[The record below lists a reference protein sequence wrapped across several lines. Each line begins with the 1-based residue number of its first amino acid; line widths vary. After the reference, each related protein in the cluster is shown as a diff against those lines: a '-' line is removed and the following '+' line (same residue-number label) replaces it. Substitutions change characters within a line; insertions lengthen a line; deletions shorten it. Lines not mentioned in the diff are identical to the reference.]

1 MQIRGRDETCQM
13 SEKSF
18 FFTRKSTRAM
28 NGSLSLVSSAAR
40 QLLRRPS
47 GSNGTSTRSCSPSPS
62 PPSSRAREIAR
73 SSVSYAKSSNGAAS
87 ETSSR
92 RSRRRRPPPPP
103 RRRRRGTP
111 SRTPRAPPARTPRP
125 RRPPAAG
132 TRPRRARAPR
142 LGGCVVVRVVR
153 VDASRRA
160 RVEFDDL
167 SSPPSLLSPRVGF
180 ARGAGFEPRPEG
192 RMRRV
197 RMRRCHVSPPHERV
211 HHRVRARRGVGQRA
225 SYASKSAFADFE
237 TARRRR
243 RRRSSPRRRR
253 RCLKCSRSSL
263 RHPRRHYSR
272 HSRGPREPSR
282 PSRPSKPPSD
292 REKYTKRESR
302 ARAARRALKKEVRSR
317 IRRKTHHPRP
327 TKTAKTRRKSPSRR
341 TIRSG
346 TRARGGPSG
355 RPCARR
361 RGTRARA
368 GRGGRGRTPAF
379 GGSGGRS
386 RVSARLVR
394 RRRRTFG
401 KRAEKPG
408 RRVGC
413 RGHPGRPGLGAYLRA
428 FRVLRAR
435 ARAGE
440 REREA
445 RREQQATDRHLVR
458 CAAACGADRRPPGMT
473 RHVSSQ
479 GFFRVWNLES
489 FQSRER
495 NEQPKTSNRRKRGSN
510 NQGSI
515 RTT

>member
-18 FFTRKSTRAM
+18 FFTRKITRDERPHR
-28 NGSLSLVSSAAR
+28 LQLRAR
-40 QLLRRPS
+40 NSFVGPPVPTARAPEAVRRRRRRP
-47 GSNGTSTRSCSPSPS
+47 RRARAK
-62 PPSSRAREIAR
+62 SRAPRFRTRIR
-73 SSVSYAKSSNGAAS
+73 NGAAS
-87 ETSSR
+87 ETSSTALAAPSTSSASSPKR
-92 RSRRRRPPPPP
+92 RA
-103 RRRRRGTP
+103 P

-125 RRPPAAG
+125 RRPPAG
-132 TRPRRARAPR
+132 RRTRPRRARAPR
-142 LGGCVVVRVVR
+142 LGGVSSF
-153 VDASRRA
+153 ASFASTRRGA
-160 RVEFDDL
+160 RGGIDDL

-180 ARGAGFEPRPEG
+180 ARGRRFEPRPEG

-211 HHRVRARRGVGQRA
+211 HHRVRARRGRDA
-225 SYASKSAFADFE
+225 ATPSYASKSAFAGHQDAIASP
-237 TARRRR
+237 TR
-243 RRRSSPRRRR
+243 RRRSSPRARR

-263 RHPRRHYSR
+263 RHPRRHARRGTLARPRSP
-272 HSRGPREPSR
+272 RGPRGPRSPERSGRSTRAALKAFGVREARAPRASR
-282 PSRPSKPPSD
+282 R
-292 REKYTKRESR
+292 RTEKRIIR
-302 ARAARRALKKEVRSR
+302 ARRRPRRHGEKARPAERTVRNPSEGEGHLVAHAPAAVARRASR
-317 IRRKTHHPRP
+317 EG
-327 TKTAKTRRKSPSRR
+327 
-341 TIRSG
+341 G
-346 TRARGGPSG
+346 TRPYTCVRGGG
-355 RPCARR
+355 
-361 RGTRARA
+361 
-368 GRGGRGRTPAF
+368 
-379 GGSGGRS
+379 GGRS

-413 RGHPGRPGLGAYLRA
+413 RGGGRPRTR
-428 FRVLRAR
+428 RVPPCVPRPSRAR
-435 ARAGE
+435 SRRW

-445 RREQQATDRHLVR
+445 RRAHGRGPSSRSLR
-458 CAAACGADRRPPGMT
+458 GACGADRRPPGMT

-495 NEQPKTSNRRKRGSN
+495 NEQPCVSNRRKRGSN